1 MPSSHPVIVV
11 PGVTAT
17 YLRDLYPLPPETI
30 WAVIRKKYDR
40 VQLHPDDPR
49 CEARQPAIVRPDQL
63 YEIAYEEL
71 IEELRY
77 NLSDSEDDPV
87 PGFPFSYDWRHPLH
101 VIEAQLADFVD
112 EVIDRTK
119 LLPKY
124 YAAGYG
130 EAPKVNLVGH
140 SMGGL
145 VVAGYL
151 QSHGA
156 GKVDKV
162 ASLAAPFRGSFE
174 AMVKMITG
182 TANIGGSTPNS
193 REREASRLTPSLYH
207 LLPSFDTGIE
217 RQPHAGLPNSTFDPE
232 LWQPSI
238 IDTIVEYVRLHGRDP
253 DLPPDDREQQG
264 HEIFERLL
272 TGAGEHRTRVD
283 ALDLAALGFDT
294 GRWLCVIGVDSKTR
308 VRMLVEREDGK
319 PVFRLSSRDR
329 LNHWGH
335 KTEATRKLTGDGTV
349 HFKAAVPHFLPY
361 ESLVCVSPDDYG
373 YWELADRATTRLA
386 GFHGILPNMNMLHR
400 LLVRH
405 FTGRGDPRGN
415 TWGRNCSAAGG
426 FQRLRVRFQSFRRG
440 RSQTSFLGLSNCFC
454 RS

>member
-1 MPSSHPVIVV
+1 MPSSHPIIVV

-40 VQLHPDDPR
+40 VKLHPDNLR
-49 CEARQPAIVRPDQL
+49 YEARQPAVVRPDQL

-71 IEELRY
+71 IEELRHD
-77 NLSDSEDDPV
+77 LSDSEDDPV
-87 PGFPFSYDWRHPLH
+87 PVFPFTYDWRQPLE
-101 VIEAQLADFVD
+101 VIEASLAEFID

-119 LLPKY
+119 LMRNYHADKAY
-124 YAAGYG
+124 R
-130 EAPKVNLVGH
+130 EAMKVNLVGH

-151 QSHGA
+151 EGHGA
-156 GKVDKV
+156 DKINKI
-162 ASLAAPFRGSFE
+162 ATLATPYKGSFE

-182 TANIGGSTPNS
+182 TANIGGSTPSS

-207 LLPSFDTGIE
+207 LLPSFDTGIT
-217 RQPHAGLPNSTFDPE
+217 RQRGAGLPNSTFDPG

-238 IDTIVEYVRLHGRDP
+238 IETIVEYVRLHAVNPRLSIAAREKRGRKLFD
-253 DLPPDDREQQG
+253 G
-264 HEIFERLL
+264 LL
-272 TGAGEHRTRVD
+272 TQAGDHRARVD
-283 ALDLAALGFDT
+283 GLDLAALGFDST
-294 GRWLCVIGVDSKTR
+294 RWLCVVGVGAKTR
-308 VRMLVEREDGK
+308 VRMQVERDDGD
-319 PVFRLSSRDR
+319 PVFRLSSKDR

-335 KTEATRKLTGDGTV
+335 ETEATRKLTGDGTV
-349 HFKAAVPHFLPY
+349 HFKGAVPGFLPY
-361 ESLVCVSPDDYG
+361 ESLVCVSPKDYG
-373 YWELADRATTRLA
+373 YWEVADRATTELA

-415 TWGRNCSAAGG
+415 TWGRRAPGVAKENWKPPVWPLKDKTA
-426 FQRLRVRFQSFRRG
+426 
-440 RSQTSFLGLSNCFC
+440 
-454 RS
+454 

>member
-30 WAVIRKKYDR
+30 WAVIRKKFDR
-40 VQLHPDDPR
+40 VQLHPDDTR
-49 CEARQPAIVRPDQL
+49 YEARQPAIVRSDQL
-63 YEIAYEEL
+63 YEISYQEL

-77 NLSDSEDDPV
+77 NLSDREDDPV
-87 PGFPFSYDWRHPLH
+87 PVFPFSYDWRHPLH

-130 EAPKVNLVGH
+130 EAPKVNLIGH

-151 QSHGA
+151 ESHGA
-156 GKVDKV
+156 GKVGKV
-162 ASLAAPFRGSFE
+162 ASLAAPFGGSFE
-174 AMVKMITG
+174 AMVKMTTG
-182 TANIGGSTPNS
+182 TATIGGSTPSS

-207 LLPSFDTGIE
+207 LLPSFDTGIG
-217 RQPHAGLPNSTFDPE
+217 RQPHAGLPNSTFDSE

-253 DLPPDDREQQG
+253 DLPPDDRERQG
-264 HEIFERLL
+264 REIFERLL
-272 TGAGEHRTRVD
+272 AGAGEHRARLD
-283 ALDLAALGFDT
+283 ALDLGALGFDT
-294 GRWLCVIGVDSKTR
+294 GRWLCVIGVDSMTR
-308 VRMLVEREDGK
+308 VRMLVEREDGR

-335 KTEATRKLTGDGTV
+335 ESEARRKLTGDGTV
-349 HFKAAVPHFLPY
+349 HFKAAVPKFLPY

-373 YWELADRATTRLA
+373 YWEPVDAVLTRLG

-415 TWGRNCSAAGG
+415 TWGRPPPGVATNKWKPPV
-426 FQRLRVRFQSFRRG
+426 QPLRAK
-440 RSQTSFLGLSNCFC
+440 
-454 RS
+454 

>member
-1 MPSSHPVIVV
+1 MPSTHPVIVV

-40 VQLHPDDPR
+40 VQLHPDDTR
-49 CEARQPAIVRPDQL
+49 YEARQPAMVRPDQL

-77 NLSDSEDDPV
+77 NLSDREDDPV
-87 PGFPFSYDWRHPLH
+87 PVFPFTYDWRHPLE
-101 VIEAQLADFVD
+101 VIEAHLAEFIE

-119 LLPKY
+119 LLRNYHADKTY
-124 YAAGYG
+124 RDAI
-130 EAPKVNLVGH
+130 KVNLVGH

-145 VVAGYL
+145 VIAGFMENF
-151 QSHGA
+151 GA
-156 GKVDKV
+156 DSINKI
-162 ASLAAPFRGSFE
+162 ATLATPYKGSFE

-182 TANIGGSTPNS
+182 TANIGGSVPSS

-207 LLPSFDTGIE
+207 LLPSFDTGIT
-217 RQPHAGLPNSTFDPE
+217 RQNGAGLPNSTFDSE

-238 IDTIVEYVRLHGRDP
+238 IETIVEYVRLHGVNPR
-253 DLPPDDREQQG
+253 LSIAAREKKG
-264 HEIFERLL
+264 RKLFDRLL
-272 TGAGEHRTRVD
+272 TQAGEHCAR
-283 ALDLAALGFDT
+283 AGGLDLGAEDFSAE
-294 GRWLCVIGVDSKTR
+294 RWLCVVGVDARTR
-308 VRMLVEREDGK
+308 VRMRVEREDGY
-319 PVFRLSSRDR
+319 PVFRLKSDDR
-329 LNHWGH
+329 KNEWG
-335 KTEATRKLTGDGTV
+335 KEDTETRKLTGDGTV
-349 HFKAAVPHFLPY
+349 HFKGAVPKFLPY

-373 YWELADRATTRLA
+373 YWELANRATTRLA

-415 TWGRNCSAAGG
+415 TWGRRAPGVAKENWKPPVWPLKDKTA
-426 FQRLRVRFQSFRRG
+426 
-440 RSQTSFLGLSNCFC
+440 
-454 RS
+454 

>member
-30 WAVIRKKYDR
+30 WAVIRKKFDR
-40 VQLHPDDPR
+40 VQLHPDDTR
-49 CEARQPAIVRPDQL
+49 YEARQPAVVRPDQL

-87 PGFPFSYDWRHPLH
+87 PVFPFTYDWRQPLH
-101 VIEAQLADFVD
+101 VIEASLAEFID
-112 EVIDRTK
+112 EVIDRTRLMRNYHADK
-119 LLPKY
+119 TY
-124 YAAGYG
+124 R
-130 EAPKVNLVGH
+130 EAMKVNLVGH

-145 VVAGYL
+145 VIAGFMQEY
-151 QSHGA
+151 GA
-156 GKVDKV
+156 EKIDRINKI
-162 ASLAAPFRGSFE
+162 ATLATPYKGSFE

-182 TANIGGSTPNS
+182 TANIGGSTPSS

-217 RQPHAGLPNSTFDPE
+217 RQPHAELPNSTFDPG

-238 IDTIVEYVRLHGRDP
+238 IDTIIEYVRLHAVNPRLSIAAREKRGRK
-253 DLPPDDREQQG
+253 L
-264 HEIFERLL
+264 FERLL
-272 TGAGEHRTRVD
+272 TGAGDHRKRVD
-283 ALDLAALGFDT
+283 GLDLAALGFDT
-294 GRWLCVIGVDSKTR
+294 DRWLCVVGVDSKTR
-308 VRMLVEREDGK
+308 VRMRVERDDAEQ
-319 PVFRLSSRDR
+319 PIFRLNSADR
-329 LNHWGH
+329 LNRWGH
-335 KTEATRKLTGDGTV
+335 KSDAARKLTGDGTV
-349 HFKAAVPHFLPY
+349 HFKGAVPDFLPY

-373 YWELADRATTRLA
+373 YWELLDAGLTKVA

-415 TWGRNCSAAGG
+415 TWGRPAPGVSGDDWKPPV
-426 FQRLRVRFQSFRRG
+426 QPLRAK
-440 RSQTSFLGLSNCFC
+440 
-454 RS
+454 